1 MTLSSERGRAP
12 HTITVSLS
20 IYMWGPRA
28 SGGPGIGD
36 GGGEGG
42 GALGPTKILV
52 SILGFAVLP
61 ASNL

>member
-1 MTLSSERGRAP
+1 MTLSSERGQAP
-12 HTITVSLS
+12 YTITVSLS

-36 GGGEGG
+36 GGG